1 MMGRVRSSAV
11 ASTVAAAARRLVGLF
26 GLIGLV
32 VPVVLASRVAGAH
45 QSTATFGEVARG
57 SGPGEILW
65 RLRVRTVDLAAAIGP
80 RPRSGAPAAAP
91 SDAAAT
97 RARVARYLQA
107 GMHVDLGGQPCALL
121 DFALAPAP
129 AAAAAA
135 AGAPASEP
143 APAPEPSWELRQ
155 RFQCPPGDDRAI
167 GLRYDL
173 FFERDPYHES
183 FTRLELGQPD
193 SGARGG
199 SGDAGAPSST
209 STVVF
214 WSGLRQIAVSPREEP
229 SAWRSGFLYLRLGI
243 LHILT
248 GYDHLSFLM
257 AVLLGAALSR
267 RTTAGSEVA
276 AASLREALTRAAAA
290 ISAFTVAHSVSLIA
304 QVLRP
309 GWITT
314 RWVEPAIA
322 LSVAYVGLENLIPRA
337 PRHRAL
343 LVFGFGLVHGLGF
356 ASVLREVGLPRRAL
370 VLCLLS
376 FNLGVELGQL
386 LVLALTF
393 PLILMAARWFPRRFE
408 RWGLQLGSA
417 AIAALGVVWLVARLT
432 TRGPG

>member
-1 MMGRVRSSAV
+1 MSGGVRPCAI
-11 ASTVAAAARRLVGLF
+11 ASAAAGAGAGASWLI
-26 GLIGLV
+26 GLIGFIGFIL
-32 VPVVLASRVAGAH
+32 PVVFASRVAEAH
-45 QSTATFGEVARG
+45 QSTATFGEVTRG
-57 SGPGEILW
+57 SAAGEVLW
-65 RLRVRTVDLAAAIGP
+65 RLRVRAVDLTVVIGP
-80 RPRSGAPAAAP
+80 RTRPDAVSAGP
-91 SDAAAT
+91 SDAAAA
-97 RARVARYLQA
+97 RERVARYLRA
-107 GMHVDLGGQPCALL
+107 GMRVDLGGQPCVLR
-121 DFALAPAP
+121 DFALAL
-129 AAAAAA
+129 
-135 AGAPASEP
+135 EP
-143 APAPEPSWELRQ
+143 EPEPSWELRQ
-155 RFQCPPGDDRAI
+155 RFQCPPGGDRAL
-167 GLRYDL
+167 GLGYDL

-183 FTRLELGQPD
+183 FTRLELGEPA

-199 SGDAGAPSST
+199 SGDGGASST

-214 WSGLRQIAVSPREEP
+214 RSGLRQIAVGPREEP
-229 SAWRSGFLYLRLGI
+229 SAWRSGLLYLRLGI

-257 AVLLGAALSR
+257 AVLLGAALSQ
-267 RTTAGSEVA
+267 RTTAHSEVA

-322 LSVAYVGLENLIPRA
+322 LSVAYVGFENLIPRA

-356 ASVLREVGLPRRAL
+356 ASVLREIGLPRRAL

-393 PLILMAARWFPRRFE
+393 PLILMAARRAPRRFE

-417 AIAALGVVWLVARLT
+417 AIAALGTVWLVARLT
-432 TRGPG
+432 TRGSG